1 MSVLVLLYRA
11 AFIAAVP
18 RKKPP
23 VDTDQLRN
31 WKLVENFRSRVL
43 PHLHER
49 KLTPSELDPRR
60 TLQVLD
66 YLSAFLLA
74 MFNPAFTSLR
84 SLAHASHCKRM
95 RQVTAKPFSAASFS
109 EAQHLF
115 DPQILAAVLRQLA
128 VEIKA
133 KALDTESDPRV
144 REALESLVAVD
155 GTVFRALDRMT
166 WAPGGGP
173 GQSVRLHLQFSVL
186 DQLPSQWVIAP
197 GKVFESKIF
206 RQHVQA
212 GQFYVADRLYG
223 CDYRLLAELQA
234 AGAHFVFRT
243 RGDAVAKPLGPEQP
257 LSAEAKAAGVV
268 SDRMVRLGLLP
279 NGPEVRLVIVRS
291 GGNEFHL
298 LTSRQDLPA
307 ELISLI
313 YRQRWQIELYF
324 KWLKTIINC
333 RHWFAESERGAAMQI
348 YAAMI
353 CSLLLRLWTGKNP
366 NKRFVEALR
375 WWQSGFASDQDFAV
389 MAARALKIKS

>member
-1 MSVLVLLYRA
+1 MV
-11 AFIAAVP
+11 AVGTE
-18 RKKPP
+18 KPSI
-23 VDTDQLRN
+23 DTAQLCN
-31 WKLVENFRSRVL
+31 WKLVEDFRSRVL
-43 PHLHER
+43 PFLRDR
-49 KLTPSELDPRR
+49 KLSRSERDPRR

-84 SLAHASHCKRM
+84 SLAHASHCQRM

-115 DPQILAAVLRQLA
+115 EPEILAAVLRELA
-128 VEIKA
+128 AEIKA
-133 KALDTESDPRV
+133 KDLDAEGDPRV
-144 REALESLVAVD
+144 REALKCLVAVD
-155 GTVFRALDRMT
+155 GTIFHALDRMT
-166 WAPGGGP
+166 WASGSSP
-173 GQSVRLHLQFSVL
+173 GQGVRLHLQFSVL
-186 DQLPSQWVIAP
+186 DQLPHEWVITP

-223 CDYRLLAELQA
+223 GDYRLLAELQA

-243 RGDAVAKPLGPEQP
+243 RGDAVAEPLGPAQP
-257 LSAEAKAAGVV
+257 LSAEAKKAGVV
-268 SDRMVRLGLLP
+268 SDRMVRLGMRP
-279 NGPEVRLVIVRS
+279 NGPEVRLVVVRS
-291 GGNEFHL
+291 GDTEFHL
-298 LTSRQDLPA
+298 LTSRQDLPS

-313 YRQRWQIELYF
+313 YRQRWQIEIYF

-333 RHWFAESERGAAMQI
+333 RHWFAESERGAAMQL
-348 YAAMI
+348 YTAMI

-375 WWQSGFASDQDFAV
+375 WRQLGIASDEDFEV
-389 MAARALKIKS
+389 LVARSLTIKS